1 MIFILAIQTAIA
13 DDTAEC
19 EETQPAQPQVVAVS
33 VPAQAPDS
41 SAVTAPLVNVL
52 AQIDNVVPIQ
62 AVTFDADRLNRLGFG
77 DDISDAFALVPGQR
91 FGSATLGGHSRS
103 DVAVT
108 LDGVTLR
115 NHKAL
120 GPMP

>member
-13 DDTAEC
+13 DDTAVT
-19 EETQPAQPQVVAVS
+19 EETPS
-33 VPAQAPDS
+33 VPPQATVVSSPDQAPDFS
-41 SAVTAPLVNVL
+41 EVVQLLGNVL
-52 AQIDNVVPIQ
+52 AQIDEAVPIQ
-62 AVTFDADRLNRLGFG
+62 KVTFDADRLNRLGFG

-91 FGSATLGGHSRS
+91 FGSSTLGGHSRS
-103 DVAVT
+103 DVAVM

>member
-13 DDTAEC
+13 DDTAVSEQ
-19 EETQPAQPQVVAVS
+19 TPPALPQVTAVS
-33 VPAQAPDS
+33 SPDQAPDFIET
-41 SAVTAPLVNVL
+41 VLLGNVL
-52 AQIDNVVPIQ
+52 AQIDEAVPIQ
-62 AVTFDADRLNRLGFG
+62 KVTFDADRLNRLGFG

-91 FGSATLGGHSRS
+91 FGSSTLGGHSRS
-103 DVAVT
+103 DVAVM